1 MQNNESEALVAGT
14 IMSIQEK
21 KSARGTPFAIVKF
34 SDNVGEFELFL
45 FAEILINNRDKIKE
59 SESFVLTLQKDKS
72 ILDVSKRRI
81 NLRKIV
87 SLDDIINKPYPKVTI
102 ELKENFNI
110 QEIKKLLTTEGHT
123 EINLIINNNNQRIHY
138 NLQNA
143 RKFDFNQLKAL
154 KTKEYVKK
162 ITV

>member
-1 MQNNESEALVAGT
+1 M
-14 IMSIQEK
+14 
-21 KSARGTPFAIVKF
+21 
-34 SDNVGEFELFL
+34 
-45 FAEILINNRDKIKE
+45 
-59 SESFVLTLQKDKS
+59 TLQKDKS

-102 ELKENFNI
+102 ELKENYNI

-154 KTKEYVKK
+154 KSKEYVKK